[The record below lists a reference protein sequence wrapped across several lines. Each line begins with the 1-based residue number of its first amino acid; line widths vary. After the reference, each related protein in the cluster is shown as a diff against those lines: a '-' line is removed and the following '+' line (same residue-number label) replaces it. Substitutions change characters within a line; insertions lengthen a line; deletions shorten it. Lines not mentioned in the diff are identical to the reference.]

1 MSETGRYRLYT
12 LALIAVFI
20 YGATPVFTKVATLTA
35 DGITVGALRAVVAAP
50 VAALVIAIAGCRIPL
65 RRDAIVLVLVSGLGG
80 LVLFPVFFSWGVQHT
95 TAGHAAAGTA
105 AGAVMAGAIMAV
117 LNRQLPGWRWWVGVA
132 VGSAGA
138 LLLIWE
144 ALGLSVAGVTWQGD
158 ALVFLG
164 MFLGVVGYVAGARL
178 TAEIGALTVTM
189 WSVIAAAAFLVPVV
203 AFHSGRATLAAID
216 MPGWLAICSLA
227 WGTTILAYLFWNR
240 ALADGGVARIG
251 ALQLIQP
258 VIGIGLAPVILG
270 EPLTPI
276 LMIATAVIL
285 AGVVLVQRERG

>member
-1 MSETGRYRLYT
+1 MSETNRYRLYT
-12 LALIAVFI
+12 FAMIAVVI

-65 RRDAIVLVLVSGLGG
+65 RKDALALVFVSGTGG
-80 LVLFPVFFSWGVQHT
+80 LVLFPVFFSWGVQFT

-105 AGAVMAGAIMAV
+105 AGAVMAGTIMAI
-117 LNRQLPGWRWWVGVA
+117 LNRRLPGWPWWIGVA
-132 VGSAGA
+132 VGSLGA

-144 ALGLSVAGVTWQGD
+144 AVGFSVAGVTWQGD

-178 TAEIGALTVTM
+178 TADLGALTVTL
-189 WSVIAAAAFLVPVV
+189 WSVLIAAVLLLPVV
-203 AFHSGRATLAAID
+203 VFHAGTETLRAID
-216 MPGWLAICSLA
+216 VPGWLSICALA

-251 ALQLIQP
+251 ALQLLQP
-258 VIGIGLAPVILG
+258 VIGIGLAPVVLG
-270 EPLTPI
+270 EPLTPM
-276 LMIATAVIL
+276 LLIATLIIL
-285 AGVVLVQRERG
+285 AGMVLVQRERL

>member
-1 MSETGRYRLYT
+1 MSQTTRTRLYAF
-12 LALIAVFI
+12 ALIAVFI
-20 YGATPVFTKVATLTA
+20 YGVTPVFTKVGTLTA
-35 DGITVGALRAVVAAP
+35 DGITVGALRAVIAAP
-50 VAALVIAIAGCRIPL
+50 VAAIVIALTGSRIPL
-65 RRDAIVLVLVSGLGG
+65 RRDAILLVLISGLGG
-80 LVLFPVFFSWGVQHT
+80 LVLFPVFFSWGVQFT

-117 LNRQLPGWRWWVGVA
+117 VNRQMPGWPWWIGVL
-132 VGSAGA
+132 VGSLGA

-164 MFLGVVGYVAGARL
+164 MFLGVVGYVAGAKL

-189 WSVIAAAAFLVPVV
+189 WSVLVAAAFLLPVV
-203 AFHSGRATLAAID
+203 IFHSGAATLIAID
-216 MPGWLAICSLA
+216 IPGWLAICSLA

-251 ALQLIQP
+251 ALQLLQP
-258 VIGIGLAPVILG
+258 VIGIGLAPIILG
-270 EPLTPI
+270 EPLTPT
-276 LMIATAVIL
+276 LLVATFVIL
-285 AGVVLVQRERG
+285 AGVLLVQRERR